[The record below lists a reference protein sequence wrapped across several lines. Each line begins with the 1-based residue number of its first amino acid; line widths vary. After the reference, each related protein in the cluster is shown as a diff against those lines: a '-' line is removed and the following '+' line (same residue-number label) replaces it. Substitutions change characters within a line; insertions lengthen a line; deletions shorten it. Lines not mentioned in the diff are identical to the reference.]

1 MEKLSLRAYK
11 CVVELTL
18 HELTAPGVRLA
29 NKDDLYVSVCLL
41 GQQRRTRL
49 VQPIF
54 PLKFSTHLTFE
65 KTFRYARDEADVVN
79 FLDDLNVLIELIQL
93 SRTNNNEVLAWYELN
108 AKQFLYPD
116 FEVGPK
122 YDSPQRGVF
131 MTRSDNFPVEFLIK
145 LN

>member
-11 CVVELTL
+11 CIVELTL

-29 NKDDLYVSVCLL
+29 NKDDLYVNVCLL

-54 PLKFSTHLTFE
+54 PLKFSAHLAFE
-65 KTFRYARDEADVVN
+65 KTFRYARDQEDVVN
-79 FLDDLNVLIELIQL
+79 FLDDLNVLIELVQL
-93 SRTNNNEVLAWYELN
+93 SRIGNNEVLAWYESN
-108 AKQFLYPD
+108 AREFVYPD
-116 FEVGPK
+116 SNAGSN

-131 MTRSDNFPVEFLIK
+131 MTRNENFPVNNFK
-145 LN
+145 N